1 MLALGITAVSGNYQ
15 TILVRSPDVMS
26 RGARGVWTTT
36 STYVCPGECMSAR
49 MNPLQQL
56 HWIPTPQTLRDGFSR
71 QAAGSWIAVSPD
83 RKRVVGRGA
92 TAAKAEHDAR
102 LSGHVAAFL
111 VRMPD
116 NHAST
121 RGAHDTPRNGQ
132 ANGNGDGH
140 LNSLSLP
147 SLYRGIYKRVAHKLH
162 CDPSYVSRVARGER
176 TSPKVSAVLQSE
188 IDRTLNLSH

>member
-1 MLALGITAVSGNYQ
+1 
-15 TILVRSPDVMS
+15 
-26 RGARGVWTTT
+26 
-36 STYVCPGECMSAR
+36 MSAR

-56 HWIPTPQTLRDGFSR
+56 HWIPTPQSLRDGFSR

-92 TAAKAEHDAR
+92 TAAKAEHVAR

-111 VRMPD
+111 VRVPD
-116 NHAST
+116 GHAST

-140 LNSLSLP
+140 QNTLSLP

-188 IDRTLNLSH
+188 IDRTLNLSHRVSGGSHFRKSAQR